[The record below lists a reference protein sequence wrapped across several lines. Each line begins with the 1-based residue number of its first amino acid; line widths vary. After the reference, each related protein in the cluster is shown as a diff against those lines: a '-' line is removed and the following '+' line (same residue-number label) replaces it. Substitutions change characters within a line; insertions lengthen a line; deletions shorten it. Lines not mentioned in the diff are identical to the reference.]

1 MRSLI
6 LQIIAA
12 TLALWL
18 ATKFVS
24 GVQFVGEVK
33 YLIIAGAILGAANFF
48 IKPVLNTI
56 TLPLRI
62 ITLGISG
69 LIINMLMVWIVDV
82 LFAEL
87 IIKGIIPLFWTT
99 ALLWLAALFLGLTKK
114 NS

>member
-1 MRSLI
+1 MIAGI
-6 LQIIAA
+6 LS
-12 TLALWL
+12 LWL
-18 ATKFVS
+18 ATKFVP
-24 GVQFVGEVK
+24 GVQFVGTIK
-33 YLIIAGAILGAANFF
+33 YLLVAGALLGAVNFF

-69 LIINMLMVWIVDV
+69 LIINMLMIWALDI
-82 LFAEL
+82 LFPEL

-99 ALLWLAALFLGLTKK
+99 ALMWLTTFFLGLSKK